1 MEEWKK
7 LEFSYAK
14 RLREC
19 NAQERKK
26 LYFEAYSV
34 VSKLGAKEFSSDN
47 PEERTAGTSKEFV
60 QLLSHMV
67 DKEQRVLEIGCGRG
81 YTCLKLAPYIMSM
94 VGIEVSES
102 AIIESKELL
111 SKNKIKNIE
120 IRQISA
126 IELKDNFN
134 KNEFDTCISIELIEH
149 LHPEDAKEHLK
160 QVFLVLKP
168 GGKYIINM
176 PNRLSGPHDITKEEF
191 PDEKKALGFH
201 LNESTYKEMINI
213 MRSIGFNR
221 FKVFYPIKTSKKD
234 VRPFIAPYQ
243 LGFASEILFENIPN
257 LFRHNI
263 LKKLLS
269 INIVAYKPLTRE

>member
-126 IELKDNFN
+126 IELKNNFN

-221 FKVFYPIKTSKKD
+221 FKVFYPIKLSKKD
-234 VRPFIAPYQ
+234 VRPLIAPYQ
-243 LGFASEILFENIPN
+243 LGFACEIFFENLPN
-257 LFRHNI
+257 LFRHNF
-263 LKKLLS
+263 LKKLLT

>member
-1 MEEWKK
+1 MEKWKK
-7 LEFSYAK
+7 LEFFYAK

-19 NAQERKK
+19 NAHERKM

-47 PEERTAGTSKEFV
+47 PEKRTAGTSKELV

-81 YTCLKLAPYIMSM
+81 YTCLKLAPYIKSM

-102 AIIESKELL
+102 AIIESKKLL
-111 SKNKIKNIE
+111 SKNKIKNVE
-120 IRQISA
+120 IRRTSA
-126 IELKDNFN
+126 TELKNNFN
-134 KNEFDTCISIELIEH
+134 NNEFDSCISIELIEH

-191 PDEKKALGFH
+191 PDEKEALGFH
-201 LNESTYKEMINI
+201 LNESTYEEMINI
-213 MRSIGFNR
+213 MKSIGFYR
-221 FKVFYPIKTSKKD
+221 FKAFYPLKLSKKG
-234 VRPFIAPYQ
+234 VRPLIAPCQ
-243 LGFASEILFENIPN
+243 LGIACEIFYKNIPN
-257 LFRHNI
+257 LFRHS
-263 LKKLLS
+263 LLEKLIP
-269 INIVAYKPLTRE
+269 INIVAYKPLTGQ